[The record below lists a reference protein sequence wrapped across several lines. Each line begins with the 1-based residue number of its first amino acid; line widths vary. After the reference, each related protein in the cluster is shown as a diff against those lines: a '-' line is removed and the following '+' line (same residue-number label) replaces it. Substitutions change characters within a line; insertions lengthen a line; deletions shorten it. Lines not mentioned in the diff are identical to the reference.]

1 MSVSFSGVTYGGG
14 GGGAGIPPDATGP
27 LSGRSTY
34 NAEAIGFV
42 YLATDQIPAEYYF
55 REGASGNWSA
65 AIEFQGPTGSTG
77 ATGATGPTGPQGVA
91 GIQGPTGDTG
101 PQGPAGSGEGGSGVQ
116 DITFTTTIPLTFVG
130 TSYMPQQAVTGALA
144 FTPAASAVKGALVY
158 LRLAANNTNIP
169 TFGGGFKEWGGSLGY
184 DNRNGIMNQI
194 QFAYDGYDYW
204 YNISQAV
211 GATAVA
217 ATVTMTGPTSGV
229 VSVASTNFTVGVSPI
244 GGDITGTV
252 VVTPASNAG
261 GTFTPTTVNLTTGS
275 PTATFTYTPAST
287 GAKTISVTNNGSLSN
302 PSNITYTSNASA
314 TAPDAPTIGTAMAG
328 DASASITFTPPASD
342 GGSAITGY
350 TLTSTP
356 GGFTG
361 TGSASPVTVSGLTND
376 TAYTFKAKATNA
388 IGTGAESAASNSV
401 TPASAGATLNPADK
415 HADVTLSGGDLTF
428 TVAGGTIVSARAT
441 LGRTTGKYYF
451 EVVKSGAAFLVGFG
465 TSSASLT
472 SFPGGE
478 DNGVGVFDSNGT
490 IYKNSVTLGN
500 IGAAIATGHVV
511 SVSVDLDA
519 KTAVWRDNNA
529 GNVEVI
535 SFSSL
540 SGAIYPMVAA
550 SGGGGGTCN
559 FGASAFAYTPPSGY
573 VGWGG

>member
-1 MSVSFSGVTYGGG
+1 MTVSFSGVVYGGG
-14 GGGAGIPPDATGP
+14 SSGAGITPDATGT
-27 LSGRSTY
+27 LIGKSTY
-34 NAEAIGFV
+34 DAEVIGFV
-42 YLATDQIPAEYYF
+42 YLATDQTPAEYYF
-55 REGASGNWSA
+55 REGASGNWSPA
-65 AIEFQGPTGSTG
+65 VTVRGPTG
-77 ATGATGPTGPQGVA
+77 ATGA
-91 GIQGPTGDTG
+91 TG
-101 PQGPAGSGEGGSGVQ
+101 PQGPAGSGGGGAGVQ
-116 DITFTTTIPLTFVG
+116 DISFAQSIPLTFVG
-130 TSYMPQQAVTGALA
+130 TSYMPQQAVTGALS

-158 LRLAANNTNIP
+158 LRLAANGTNTP

-184 DNRNGIMNQI
+184 NNANGIMNQI

-217 ATVTMTGPTSGV
+217 AAVTMSGPTSGV
-229 VSVASTNFTVGVSPI
+229 VSVASSNFTIGVSPI
-244 GGDITGTV
+244 GGSISGTV
-252 VVTPASNAG
+252 TVTPADGGAG
-261 GTFTPTTVNLTTGS
+261 GTFTPTSVNLTDGTPS
-275 PTATFTYTPAST
+275 ATFTYTPAST
-287 GAKTISVTNNGSLSN
+287 GSKTISVTNNGGLTN
-302 PSNITYTSNASA
+302 PSNIAYTSNASA
-314 TAPDAPTIGTAMAG
+314 TAPGAPTIGTATAG
-328 DASASITFTPPASD
+328 DASASITFTAPASD

-361 TGSASPVTVSGLTND
+361 TGGASPITVSGLTNG
-376 TAYTFKAKATNA
+376 TGYTFKAKATNA
-388 IGTGAESAASNSV
+388 IGTGPESAASNSV
-401 TPASAGATLNPADK
+401 TPAAAGATLNPADK

-451 EVVKSGAAFLVGFG
+451 EVTKSGAAFLVGFG
-465 TSSASLT
+465 TASASLAN
-472 SFPGGE
+472 FPGGE

-500 IGAAIATGHVV
+500 IGAAITTGHVV
-511 SVSVDLDA
+511 SVSIDLDA

-540 SGAIYPMVAA
+540 SGTIYPMVAA
-550 SGGGGGTCN
+550 SSGGGGTCN

-573 VGWGG
+573 VGWAS